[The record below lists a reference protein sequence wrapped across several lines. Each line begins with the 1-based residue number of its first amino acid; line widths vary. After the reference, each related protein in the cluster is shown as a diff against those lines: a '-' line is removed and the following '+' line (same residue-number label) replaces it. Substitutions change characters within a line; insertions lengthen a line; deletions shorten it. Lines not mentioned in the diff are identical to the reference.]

1 MKKDSSSDIE
11 KEDVIDT
18 LTPNPELDQWKFYA
32 QTTLNT
38 SNRRLKNNRFY
49 IRLLLG
55 LLAAVGAGQKLGL
68 INPVGVLFAGV
79 VGFPM
84 CVLWYFHI
92 LSYKQ
97 LNSGKYQVLKEMAE
111 DLPYSPFDKEWKIL
125 DEGDNPD
132 TYITH
137 TSVEVWWPR
146 VLGYPFAMMVLYGGT
161 KTLDTSGAFM
171 NSAIILTV
179 LWGAY
184 FVSVW
189 SGKPLFGTL
198 SDVFD
203 SKIPYITKYR
213 KRGENK
219 E

>member
-1 MKKDSSSDIE
+1 VEVLRSDNLE
-11 KEDVIDT
+11 
-18 LTPNPELDQWKFYA
+18 Y
-32 QTTLNT
+32 

-55 LLAAVGAGQKLGL
+55 LLAAVGVGQKLGL
-68 INPVGVLFAGV
+68 INPVGVLFAGI

-125 DEGDNPD
+125 DEGDNPN

-161 KTLDTSGAFM
+161 KTLDISGAFM

-179 LWGAY
+179 LWGVY

-213 KRGENK
+213 KRGEKK